1 MAIYLYLAAEDH
13 DYSYGILQDFSKAFD
28 AVTHKILLSKLEYSA
43 IRGFVED
50 WFSSYLS
57 NRTQTVSLGSVI
69 SEMQTV
75 FCGVPQGSVL
85 GPLLDFPQL
94 LKTIGFSPFCR

>member
-69 SEMQTV
+69 SV